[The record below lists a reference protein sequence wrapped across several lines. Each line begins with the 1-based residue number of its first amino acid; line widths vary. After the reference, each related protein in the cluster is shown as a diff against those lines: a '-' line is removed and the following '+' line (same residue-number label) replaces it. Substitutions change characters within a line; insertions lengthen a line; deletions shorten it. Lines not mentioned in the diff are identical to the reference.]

1 MGFGRVGREF
11 YRLAAAAGDVDVV
24 VVADIAKAEVLHYL
38 LGRRGTQYG
47 LDGNWLT
54 HGKSRTRML
63 RISDPHEVPWDAF
76 SVDIV
81 LEATGRYRSPS
92 LLQEHIANGA
102 GRVLL
107 TTLPDEPVDRLV
119 IVGVNEPEAEPGDRI
134 ICAGSQTTTAF
145 ALAVQTLDAAF
156 GVEHASM
163 TTVHAFTSDQP
174 AQDYPAEDARRSRSA
189 AKNIIPNSS
198 ATPYWTGVV
207 LPHLAGKLAGDL
219 GIDPKRLDEAY
230 DFDFYKRNKLTAGV
244 YFDRETFGVDRTIA
258 HPLFP
263 EPYEG
268 WLPIARSRISLED
281 AVAKMPV
288 SEAAKRDPYAVLLV
302 NADFL
307 EGHLRHESNIRPNRL
322 FTADQQLIL
331 YRVGHLTDDRMNQ
344 TTEAVIQILRR

>member
-38 LGRRGTQYG
+38 LGRTGTEYR

-119 IVGVNEPEAEPGDRI
+119 IVGVNELEAEPGDRI

-207 LPHLAGKLAGDL
+207 LPHLAGKLAGYAL
-219 GIDPKRLDEAY
+219 NVPVQKGSLLD
-230 DFDFYKRNKLTAGV
+230 
-244 YFDRETFGVDRTIA
+244 
-258 HPLFP
+258 
-263 EPYEG
+263 
-268 WLPIARSRISLED
+268 
-281 AVAKMPV
+281 V
-288 SEAAKRDPYAVLLV
+288 SAVLMDANFTRDSV
-302 NADFL
+302 NAAFAEVARGKPEIVGVTSEPIVSSDVIAETRSL
-307 EGHLRHESNIRPNRL
+307 LLDSQATLRIEPRLVKILCWYDTRGHAARL
-322 FTADQQLIL
+322 LDLVRL
-331 YRVGHLTDDRMNQ
+331 YQSLGGALGGV
-344 TTEAVIQILRR
+344 AS